1 MRFLIDA
8 QLPPGLVNLFVDA
21 GHEAVHVTD
30 VGLLTEQDTKIGTYA
45 VQEGM
50 IIVTKDED
58 FAQMRLL
65 PSETPTVLWIRI
77 GNATNRVLATRLQPL
92 LGEALTAL
100 ASGEKIVEIR

>member
-8 QLPPGLVNLFVDA
+8 QLPPGLVDLFVDA

-30 VGLLTEQDTKIGTYA
+30 VGLLTEQDSKISTYA
-45 VQEGM
+45 VQEEM

-58 FAQMRLL
+58 FVQVQLH
-65 PSETPTVLWIRI
+65 SFETPTVLWIRI
-77 GNATNRVLATRLQPL
+77 GNATNRVLAMRMQAL
-92 LGEALTAL
+92 LDEVLTAL